1 MSAPLVVSG
10 LRKQFGKLRVLEGV
24 DMTLDAG
31 QVTAVVGPNAAGK
44 STLIKCVLGLVR
56 ADAGSIAVL
65 GETIGADPHYRRF
78 IGYMPQAARF
88 PDNLTGDEVLALL
101 ADLRGGETPRDD
113 GLRASLGLTA
123 ETLARPVRTLSG
135 GTRQKL
141 SAIVALRHEAPIL
154 VLDEPTAGLDPLTS
168 SHLKDLVRHRAA
180 TGAAVLL
187 TSHVMAEV
195 EELADVLI
203 YLVDGH
209 VRFRGSLDELRLKT
223 GQRRVEHAIAHLMRE
238 VA

>member
-10 LRKQFGKLRVLEGV
+10 LRKHFGRLHVLEGV
-24 DMTLDAG
+24 DLALNAG
-31 QVTAVVGPNAAGK
+31 KVTAVVGPNAAGK
-44 STLIKCVLGLVR
+44 STLIKCILGLVR
-56 ADAGSIAVL
+56 PSGGAIEVL
-65 GETIGADPHYRRF
+65 GERVGSDPHYRRF

-88 PDNLTGDEVLALL
+88 PDNLTGEEVLALL
-101 ADLRGGETPRDD
+101 AKLRGGELRHD
-113 GLRASLGLTA
+113 GVLREALGLTA

-141 SAIVALRHEAPIL
+141 SAIVALRHEAPVLI
-154 VLDEPTAGLDPLTS
+154 LDEPTAGLDPLTS
-168 SHLKDLVRHRAA
+168 SHLKELVRQRA
-180 TGAAVLL
+180 TSGAAVLL

-195 EELADVLI
+195 EELADALV
-203 YLVDGH
+203 YLVDGR
-209 VRFRGSLDELRLKT
+209 VRFRGSLDELRLRT